1 MKIEEFVQ
9 SEEIEFYLQG
19 LLYAWKLQRIVQD
32 DEKRT
37 NEVWIDIKSN
47 RNCNFMKG
55 LLCSTFTRN
64 YSEDVKKE
72 SCCKKEEIE

>member
-1 MKIEEFVQ
+1 MKIDEFVQ
-9 SEEIEFYLQG
+9 IEEIEFYPQG
-19 LLYAWKLQRIVQD
+19 LLYARELQRIVQD

-37 NEVWIDIKSN
+37 NEVWIDIKSI

-55 LLCSTFTRN
+55 LLYCTFTRN

-72 SCCKKEEIE
+72 SFCKKDEIK